1 MERDERNTDGEVNR
15 LIEEKNKAEELES
28 EALKLKGVIEI
39 INREIIQY
47 INKKKEISQ
56 YIIEEREK
64 TLEDY
69 ADDEDKIIEYFD
81 HERYVKEETFSIIYK
96 RLKELNILLS
106 SPYFGKIDF
115 EEEGLGEE
123 KIYIGRFGVTPSG
136 GYEPLVVD
144 WRAPIASLFYTPELG
159 QTRYKAP
166 AGDVTVNVKGKRQYI
181 IKKGKLEGFFDSE
194 VDVKDEILQM
204 VLSKNTG
211 DKLRDIVMTIQSE
224 QDNIIRQE
232 RNKIS
237 VVNGVA
243 GSGKTTIALH
253 RVAFLLYNYRTIL
266 QDKILILGP
275 NPVFMEYIKNV
286 LPSLGEENVRQ
297 ETFVDFALDILPLDT
312 YDIMSTRDYM
322 EKILMEDEEF
332 IQDVKRKTSDNYIT
346 ALDNL
351 VSEIERQY
359 KDNMQDVFY
368 GDIRAVSRGE
378 IVELFTEYYEYMPL
392 FRRNKKIRRII
403 FSKLKDIRDEKIRQ
417 IQKEYE
423 EAVKNSTSEEL
434 NLQGNKLM
442 FQRKLKIR
450 ETLRRLMEAKRSLTW
465 LDNIDV
471 LEIYKRLNGDKIYT
485 IDDVAPLMY
494 IKIRLDGVKL
504 EREVKHVVI
513 DEAQDY
519 SKLQFIVIKKL
530 TNCLGMTIVGDSN
543 QRLIPKFD
551 EKIAMERMDTIFE
564 DMDFEMFKLDKS
576 YRSTKEIMEY
586 ANRFLND
593 TSIIPMVRSGEK
605 VQSLSISSEDEFV
618 DRVTY
623 AIDDMKKE
631 GIETIGVICE
641 NMHDTKYFGELLK
654 SKKYINII
662 EKENQIYT
670 GGETVMPSYFAK
682 GLEFDGVILVSREN
696 KENKDRVLY
705 VMATRALHKLYD
717 FHIEF

>member
-1 MERDERNTDGEVNR
+1 
-15 LIEEKNKAEELES
+15 
-28 EALKLKGVIEI
+28 
-39 INREIIQY
+39 
-47 INKKKEISQ
+47 
-56 YIIEEREK
+56 
-64 TLEDY
+64 
-69 ADDEDKIIEYFD
+69 
-81 HERYVKEETFSIIYK
+81 
-96 RLKELNILLS
+96 
-106 SPYFGKIDF
+106 
-115 EEEGLGEE
+115 
-123 KIYIGRFGVTPSG
+123 
-136 GYEPLVVD
+136 
-144 WRAPIASLFYTPELG
+144 
-159 QTRYKAP
+159 
-166 AGDVTVNVKGKRQYI
+166 
-181 IKKGKLEGFFDSE
+181 
-194 VDVKDEILQM
+194 
-204 VLSKNTG
+204 
-211 DKLRDIVMTIQSE
+211 
-224 QDNIIRQE
+224 
-232 RNKIS
+232 
-237 VVNGVA
+237 
-243 GSGKTTIALH
+243 
-253 RVAFLLYNYRTIL
+253 
-266 QDKILILGP
+266 
-275 NPVFMEYIKNV
+275 
-286 LPSLGEENVRQ
+286 
-297 ETFVDFALDILPLDT
+297 
-312 YDIMSTRDYM
+312 
-322 EKILMEDEEF
+322 MEDEEF